1 MSLKDTLLIGCI
13 ADDFTGAS
21 DAASFLAKGGLVT
34 VLCDGIPQN
43 LEHCEGCQ
51 AIVIALK
58 TRSVEKELAVDES
71 LHALHFLQE
80 AGAKSFYFKYCSLTS
95 QKNSD
100 DQISIFLLSLINS
113 FCKSVPFHRGC

>member
-71 LHALHFLQE
+71 LMLCIFCRMQALNRFTLNIVQLLTQRLKE
-80 AGAKSFYFKYCSLTS
+80 ISALSLT
-95 QKNSD
+95 
-100 DQISIFLLSLINS
+100 
-113 FCKSVPFHRGC
+113 V